1 LNKFDDLLAFFRKE
15 GLLHAENQERII
27 PRLKKLCEDLGDDAT
42 GIIKGYYLCRK
53 NSVKF

>member
-1 LNKFDDLLAFFRKE
+1 MNKFDDLLAFFRKE